1 MNILC
6 NGQLC
11 IEANGY
17 ITGKKCGTFAYLQAP
32 TITEIVNAGTYY
44 PIAGVFVNAPMK
56 DFEADVTIPALR
68 YIGTKKQYFLIQGQG
83 AASSDKATNT
93 ITVGSKINGVLQTP
107 GLIGTLVKNVNELYA
122 LGAFVVAE
130 LERGDEVQIVCTASV
145 DGSKLTFDKVK
156 LLITEFFD

>member
-6 NGQLC
+6 NGELC
-11 IEANGY
+11 VEANGY

-32 TITEIVNAGTYY
+32 TVTTITTAGTYY

-56 DFEADVTIPALR
+56 DFEVDAAISALR
-68 YIGTKKQYFLIQGQG
+68 YIGTKKQYFLIHGQG
-83 AASSDKATNT
+83 SASSDKATNT

-107 GLIGTLVKNVNELYA
+107 GIISTLVKNVNELYS

-130 LERGDEVQIVCTASV
+130 LEKGDEVQIVVTASV
-145 DGSKLTFDKVK
+145 DGAKLTFDKVK
-156 LLITEFFD
+156 LLISEFFD